1 MEASCG
7 NVLVVVSG
15 SSFFFFLD
23 MARRINK
30 KCVECAQLSAVAAQ
44 QLHGKKGD
52 GCWHD
57 KHCPSKRSYY
67 RNRQRLN
74 EQRRLQ
80 YRQQVTGGASDKD
93 LVETVSL
100 PVAENSVPYA
110 NLYIWRQRR
119 KDAPI
124 HAITA
129 SVFQNNS
136 KVLEVAPI
144 HCAGYRKRQLE
155 KYIQQDVMS
164 YLNARFGITFFADE
178 IRLEPMECPIE
189 GCPWHDRLTSSKN
202 RLEQPEVTHG

>member
-1 MEASCG
+1 
-7 NVLVVVSG
+7 
-15 SSFFFFLD
+15 

-30 KCVECAQLSAVAAQ
+30 KCVECAQLSAADAQ

-57 KHCPSKRSYY
+57 KRCPSKRSHY

-74 EQRRLQ
+74 EQRRLN
-80 YRQQVTGGASDKD
+80 YRQQKPDAASEG
-93 LVETVSL
+93 VETVAL
-100 PVAENSVPYA
+100 PVAETSAPYA
-110 NLYIWRQRR
+110 VLYIWREKR

-124 HAITA
+124 HAISA
-129 SVFQNNS
+129 AVFKDGS

-155 KYIQQDVMS
+155 KYVQKDVMR

-178 IRLEPMECPIE
+178 IRLEPIECPIAE
-189 GCPWHDRLTSSKN
+189 CPWHDRLNQS
-202 RLEQPEVTHG
+202 EVANG